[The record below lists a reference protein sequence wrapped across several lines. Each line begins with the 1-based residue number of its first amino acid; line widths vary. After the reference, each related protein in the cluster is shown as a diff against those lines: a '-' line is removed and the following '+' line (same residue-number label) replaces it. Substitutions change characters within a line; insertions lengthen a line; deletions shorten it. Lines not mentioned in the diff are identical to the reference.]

1 MKTGGIMKHYFWRR
15 AYAMKEID
23 TIYEMQKKYG
33 YIKSINLF
41 REISG
46 EECGKYNLELSLVN
60 FPCWDIEE
68 HLNIIFE
75 GVSNLT
81 LGNIDNLLKVFI
93 KIDSIAEWQHE
104 DTRYAVKE
112 CENDLFAFRC
122 KHLKIV
128 LNQYSVS
135 IESMSSIDNW
145 MWENEKKIDSFKQF
159 ETILDARHI
168 VVIKLKRPLVKD
180 MGIFLKKWKIIISM
194 KCGLIQKGIQC

>member
-1 MKTGGIMKHYFWRR
+1 MAI
-15 AYAMKEID
+15 ALD
-23 TIYEMQKKYG
+23 
-33 YIKSINLF
+33 INLLCNKMLN
-41 REISG
+41 S
-46 EECGKYNLELSLVN
+46 
-60 FPCWDIEE
+60 DI
-68 HLNIIFE
+68 
-75 GVSNLT
+75 VSKL
-81 LGNIDNLLKVFI
+81 
-93 KIDSIAEWQHE
+93 
-104 DTRYAVKE
+104 
-112 CENDLFAFRC
+112 
-122 KHLKIV
+122 

>member
-1 MKTGGIMKHYFWRR
+1 
-15 AYAMKEID
+15 MKEID

-33 YIKSINLF
+33 YIKSINFF

-122 KHLKIV
+122 KNLKIV
-128 LNQYSVS
+128 
-135 IESMSSIDNW
+135 
-145 MWENEKKIDSFKQF
+145 
-159 ETILDARHI
+159 
-168 VVIKLKRPLVKD
+168 
-180 MGIFLKKWKIIISM
+180 
-194 KCGLIQKGIQC
+194 